1 MRGEYECVLGGGG
14 GEGEVKNTP
23 VRSWT
28 PSLHCTYTH
37 TLHITHLP
45 QPVQLFM
52 KLFQAVL
59 SFFRCKKKQKCLH
72 CFRVT
77 VFTVVLNKVLPGPDS
92 VPRTMLG
99 TEGVLL
105 PKPGPGQGQK
115 PS

>member
-1 MRGEYECVLGGGG
+1 MCFGWGGGRGRGEKHSCQELD
-14 GEGEVKNTP
+14 
-23 VRSWT
+23 SFF
-28 PSLHCTYTH
+28 
-37 TLHITHLP
+37 TLHVYTITHLP
-45 QPVQLFM
+45 QPIQLFL

-59 SFFRCKKKQKCLH
+59 SFFRCKKKQKGLH